1 MNRLFQEPT
10 LHSSSAEPAAAAQRP
25 PQGGAAMEEEAAAPE
40 IKFRAS
46 AAARSGGASLGVMSN
61 VSKLFFVNR
70 RASNESM
77 YSTAKSSNS
86 DADRTAVVGERGGI
100 SEETFQ
106 RQQEDEQEQMDE
118 FKAILAEVRLSNPGM
133 SMAQAQHLAL
143 LKISERKGDRNGSG
157 KSDARTQNRGRRRSV
172 RSLVAMDDE
181 DENKN
186 RLLLDRAADQD
197 EDERRAR
204 NPNTCSREDRHQDGS
219 QSNTRRANLAPP
231 TAAAAA
237 TFLQRN
243 TRKLNPLSQSL
254 PVSGSRGVIAKP
266 AGGGGTRARDRNRPL
281 LKRAS
286 VRDPMLQSIKQL
298 QAELGDIDLSDED
311 GEWNAAG
318 PGYRSGSGSG
328 SAVSPG
334 SSRRGSMFRRRGSS
348 SSRGSG
354 GWTRRRA
361 SAASTRSDLSI
372 RSERSLEAERMKR
385 KGAVGK
391 GGGKNSKK
399 KNPIRASAKKLLR
412 LGSSVSSKKMKKDG
426 EDESTGSSQSGDDA
440 HHRMPRRASQAPS
453 LPDIGEDEDYEV
465 PLKSDGDTSQSGTN
479 LRHAERSYSDISID
493 VPAGDLICRWDN
505 LSRDSIGADS
515 RESFE
520 GTDDLICG
528 WGSESQASLTS
539 ANGSSRRHTMATSS
553 PGDGVA
559 SPLVN
564 DDENESRRDSM

>member
-25 PQGGAAMEEEAAAPE
+25 PQGGAALEEAAAPE
-40 IKFRAS
+40 NSRAS
-46 AAARSGGASLGVMSN
+46 AARSGGASLGVMNN

-77 YSTAKSSNS
+77 YSTTKSSNS
-86 DADRTAVVGERGGI
+86 DAARTAVVGERRGI
-100 SEETFQ
+100 PEETFQ

-204 NPNTCSREDRHQDGS
+204 NPNTCSREDRRS

-243 TRKLNPLSQSL
+243 TRNLNPLSQSL

-298 QAELGDIDLSDED
+298 QAELGDVDLSDED
-311 GEWNAAG
+311 GDWNGAG

-334 SSRRGSMFRRRGSS
+334 SSRRGNIFRRRGSS

-412 LGSSVSSKKMKKDG
+412 LGSSVSSKKIKKDG
-426 EDESTGSSQSGDDA
+426 EDESTGSSQSGDNA

-465 PLKSDGDTSQSGTN
+465 PLKSDGDTSQSGRN

-505 LSRDSIGADS
+505 LSRNSIGADS

-539 ANGSSRRHTMATSS
+539 ANGSSRRHTMTSSS

-559 SPLVN
+559 SPLDN

>member
-1 MNRLFQEPT
+1 MNLFQEPT
-10 LHSSSAEPAAAAQRP
+10 LHSSSGSTAAAQRP
-25 PQGGAAMEEEAAAPE
+25 PQGGAALEAAAAAE
-40 IKFRAS
+40 KNSSTS
-46 AAARSGGASLGVMSN
+46 AVRSGGASLGVMNN

-77 YSTAKSSNS
+77 YSTTKSSNS
-86 DADRTAVVGERGGI
+86 DAARTAVVGERGGL
-100 SEETFQ
+100 SEETFR
-106 RQQEDEQEQMDE
+106 RQQEEEQEQMDE

-157 KSDARTQNRGRRRSV
+157 TGDARTQNRGRRRSV

-204 NPNTCSREDRHQDGS
+204 NPNTCSREDRHQDVS
-219 QSNTRRANLAPP
+219 QSNN
-231 TAAAAA
+231 A

-243 TRKLNPLSQSL
+243 TRNLNPLSQSL

-266 AGGGGTRARDRNRPL
+266 AGGQGTRARDRNRPL

-298 QAELGDIDLSDED
+298 QAELGDVDLSDED
-311 GEWNAAG
+311 ADWNDAER
-318 PGYRSGSGSG
+318 GYRSGSGSG

-348 SSRGSG
+348 SSRGSV
-354 GWTRRRA
+354 GWTRRRT

-385 KGAVGK
+385 MGGK
-391 GGGKNSKK
+391 GGGKNKT
-399 KNPIRASAKKLLR
+399 KNVIRASAKKLF
-412 LGSSVSSKKMKKDG
+412 KKMKKDG
-426 EDESTGSSQSGDDA
+426 EVESAGSSQSGDNV
-440 HHRMPRRASQAPS
+440 HHRLPRRASRRASQAPS

-465 PLKSDGDTSQSGTN
+465 PLKSDGDTSQSGRN
-479 LRHAERSYSDISID
+479 LCHGGRSYSDTSID
-493 VPAGDLICRWDN
+493 VPIGDLICRWDN
-505 LSRDSIGADS
+505 LSRGSIDIDS
-515 RESFE
+515 RGSLE
-520 GTDDLICG
+520 GTDELICG

-559 SPLVN
+559 SPLDN

>member
-10 LHSSSAEPAAAAQRP
+10 LHSSSAEPAATAQRP
-25 PQGGAAMEEEAAAPE
+25 PQGGAALEAVAAAAPE
-40 IKFRAS
+40 KNSSTS
-46 AAARSGGASLGVMSN
+46 AVRSGGASLGVMNN

-77 YSTAKSSNS
+77 YSTTKSSNS
-86 DADRTAVVGERGGI
+86 DAARTAVVGERGGI

-157 KSDARTQNRGRRRSV
+157 KGDARTQNRGRRRSV

-204 NPNTCSREDRHQDGS
+204 NPNTCSREDRHQ
-219 QSNTRRANLAPP
+219 QSNNR
-231 TAAAAA
+231 
-237 TFLQRN
+237 RN
-243 TRKLNPLSQSL
+243 TRNLNPLSQSL

-266 AGGGGTRARDRNRPL
+266 AGGGGTRVRDRNRPL

-298 QAELGDIDLSDED
+298 QAELGDVDLSDED
-311 GEWNAAG
+311 GDWNG
-318 PGYRSGSGSG
+318 TEPGYRSGSGSG

-385 KGAVGK
+385 KGLVRKDDGK
-391 GGGKNSKK
+391 KK
-399 KNPIRASAKKLLR
+399 TKNPIRASAKKLLR
-412 LGSSVSSKKMKKDG
+412 LGSSASSKKMKKGG
-426 EDESTGSSQSGDDA
+426 EDESAGSSQSGDNA

-465 PLKSDGDTSQSGTN
+465 PLKSDGDTSQSGRN
-479 LRHAERSYSDISID
+479 LRHAGRSYSDISID
-493 VPAGDLICRWDN
+493 VPVGDLICRWDN
-505 LSRDSIGADS
+505 LSRGSIEVDS
-515 RESFE
+515 RGSLE

-559 SPLVN
+559 SSLDN

>member
-25 PQGGAAMEEEAAAPE
+25 PQGGAALEEAAAPE
-40 IKFRAS
+40 NSRAS
-46 AAARSGGASLGVMSN
+46 VARSGGASLGVMNN

-77 YSTAKSSNS
+77 YSTTKSSNS
-86 DADRTAVVGERGGI
+86 DAARTAVVGERRGI
-100 SEETFQ
+100 PEETFQ

-204 NPNTCSREDRHQDGS
+204 NPNTCSREDRRS

-243 TRKLNPLSQSL
+243 TRNLNPLSQSL

-298 QAELGDIDLSDED
+298 QAELGDVDLSDED
-311 GEWNAAG
+311 GDWNGAG

-334 SSRRGSMFRRRGSS
+334 SSRRGNIFRRRGSS

-412 LGSSVSSKKMKKDG
+412 LGSSVSSKKIKKDG
-426 EDESTGSSQSGDDA
+426 EDESTGSSQSGDNA

-465 PLKSDGDTSQSGTN
+465 PLKSDGDTSQSGRN

-505 LSRDSIGADS
+505 LSRNSIGADS

-559 SPLVN
+559 SPLDN